1 MLKVEIKVNEKGY
14 CDKFKINGKEIG
26 KDIRGYG
33 IEHYAGNK
41 PRLVL
46 DLAVDD
52 LIIEVDNFEID
63 KGEEQKEDK

>member
-14 CDKFKINGKEIG
+14 CDKFKINGKEMS

-52 LIIEVDNFEID
+52 LIIDGLDFEIE
-63 KGEEQKEDK
+63 KGEGKKDK